1 MISSIE
7 VKRLKEH
14 PKNKDYFAD
23 VQGEKYEEIKRSIEI
38 NGIRDPLKVLPDFT
52 VVAGHQRWRI
62 AKELGIEKVPCM
74 IVDVEPEEAEYLLI
88 ADNVERR
95 GDDND
100 PMRKAKRAE
109 FLKTHWGVKQGK
121 KGQNVPIKTMADVGQ
136 AIGEDERTTKRLL
149 KLNDL
154 IAPLQALVSS
164 GKLGTTAA
172 EQLAYL
178 TPEDQ
183 KALYDAFGETIGE
196 QSIGEVKQL
205 RASVE
210 KLRQEKEQSERAY
223 QQAQAALRDHQ
234 QTVEELRQK
243 LGQAQSKSDV
253 ETVQAD
259 LENAQSQIEQ
269 LQERLAQAQ
278 SEKKLVEAGVQKLA
292 EEQAQKLLAAREKEW
307 EVKLQ
312 REKEKNKELARENN
326 QLTEENQKMAQ
337 QVINSRGSEFERAGV
352 RNQISL
358 QMNQLAAD
366 FEKTIVAVRDA
377 WNNYLEGDPKM
388 VDAIAFYME
397 RFHQQIE
404 MLRQITEGGTK
415 DVGVINI

>member
-136 AIGEDERTTKRLL
+136 AIGEDERTTKRPGTL
-149 KLNDL
+149 
-154 IAPLQALVSS
+154 ASS
-164 GKLGTTAA
+164 F
-172 EQLAYL
+172 
-178 TPEDQ
+178 P
-183 KALYDAFGETIGE
+183 
-196 QSIGEVKQL
+196 
-205 RASVE
+205 
-210 KLRQEKEQSERAY
+210 
-223 QQAQAALRDHQ
+223 
-234 QTVEELRQK
+234 
-243 LGQAQSKSDV
+243 LGQC
-253 ETVQAD
+253 
-259 LENAQSQIEQ
+259 
-269 LQERLAQAQ
+269 
-278 SEKKLVEAGVQKLA
+278 
-292 EEQAQKLLAAREKEW
+292 
-307 EVKLQ
+307 
-312 REKEKNKELARENN
+312 
-326 QLTEENQKMAQ
+326 
-337 QVINSRGSEFERAGV
+337 
-352 RNQISL
+352 
-358 QMNQLAAD
+358 
-366 FEKTIVAVRDA
+366 
-377 WNNYLEGDPKM
+377 
-388 VDAIAFYME
+388 
-397 RFHQQIE
+397 
-404 MLRQITEGGTK
+404 
-415 DVGVINI
+415 